1 MTLPAQSLAEMSVLP
16 YTDILAWVV
25 MAVFVAGVVA
35 DRRGRRDLALRVTA
49 GAWGL
54 FAVFWFLL
62 IQHFAFVHRS
72 AIQTTLVVIAV
83 PSCLYVGWRLLNGRE
98 SLLTLSRAI
107 AFMSILYLP
116 FETSEIARGFL
127 IETVAFQTSSA
138 IDLLGLGEGVE
149 FIEDPAEDS
158 TLMNTFFFADTGRAS
173 RVVFEC
179 TGIGAMAIFGGLIA
193 AIDAPGRK
201 KAIAAVVSIAIIWV
215 LNIGRNVFIAIANG
229 YQWFAIRWLEA
240 PVMFLF
246 GLSDPARV
254 SFFVADRIIAQ
265 GLAVFALVGLAFLV
279 SRWVPELLD
288 IGEELLSVLLG
299 REVTLRAP
307 DPDADGSSTDP
318 EPATDGG
325 ATKR

>member
-1 MTLPAQSLAEMSVLP
+1 MPFPAQSLTEIRVLP
-16 YTDILAWVV
+16 YTDVLAWVV
-25 MAVFVAGVVA
+25 MAVFVAGVIA
-35 DRRGRRDLALRVTA
+35 DRRGKRDLALRVTA

-72 AIQTTLVVIAV
+72 AIQTALVVAAV
-83 PSCLYVGWRLLNGRE
+83 PACLYVGWRLLKGRE

-107 AFMSILYLP
+107 AFMTIVYLP
-116 FETSEIARGFL
+116 FETSEIARGML
-127 IETVAFQTSSA
+127 IEAVAFQTATA
-138 IDLLGLGEGVE
+138 IDLLGLGGGIE
-149 FIEDPAEDS
+149 FIEDPAVDS
-158 TLMNTFFFADTGRAS
+158 TLMNTFFFPETGRAS

-193 AIDAPGRK
+193 AVDAPRRK

-215 LNIGRNVFIAIANG
+215 LNIGRNVFIAVANG
-229 YQWFAIRWLEA
+229 YQWFAIEWLEA

-254 SFFVADRIIAQ
+254 SFFVADRILAQ
-265 GLAVFALVGLAFLV
+265 GLAVFALVGIAFLV

-288 IGEELLSVLLG
+288 IGEELLSVLFG
-299 REVTLRAP
+299 REIHLRAP
-307 DPDADGSSTDP
+307 ETLP
-318 EPATDGG
+318 DGG
-325 ATKR
+325 EPEQ